1 MSADRGCKLLA
12 MLAWLIISVPRA
24 PKGSSRFR
32 SSGRNFWPVANAL
45 RPRGKHKIPQKVS
58 GLRNGI
64 MPAAAGR
71 RGGARPLAEQAS
83 TPETKG
89 PQLRHNSLEI
99 DYTPR
104 SLLGESIYQHS
115 PRLSKLD
122 DDTTG
127 VYRCRSSQR
136 RGRPGDLRRS
146 RPAEQARKTAATR
159 SAAGSGGDGSVW
171 RIWSRWTW
179 RVRARGVSALEAAR
193 AACSCRSRPHP
204 QGP

>member
-24 PKGSSRFR
+24 PKGSTRFR
-32 SSGRNFWPVANAL
+32 SSGRNFCPVANAL
-45 RPRGKHKIPQKVS
+45 RPRGKHNIPQKVS

-71 RGGARPLAEQAS
+71 RGGARPLAEQAW
-83 TPETKG
+83 TPETKDRSSG
-89 PQLRHNSLEI
+89 TIHLQQIISLARFWRV
-99 DYTPR
+99 DLPVLAQAVPAR
-104 SLLGESIYQHS
+104 R
-115 PRLSKLD
+115 PD
-122 DDTTG
+122 DG

-136 RGRPGDLRRS
+136 GAVQATYGAPGRPS
-146 RPAEQARKTAATR
+146 SAKTAATR

>member
-12 MLAWLIISVPRA
+12 MLAWLNISVPRA

-32 SSGRNFWPVANAL
+32 SSGRNFWPVATAL
-45 RPRGKHKIPQKVS
+45 RPRGKNKISQTVR

-89 PQLRHNSLEI
+89 PQLRHNSLGK

-104 SLLGESIYQHS
+104 S
-115 PRLSKLD
+115 RLASRCTSTRPGCPSE
-122 DDTTG
+122 TTRRRG
-127 VYRCRSSQR
+127 PTAAALRSAG
-136 RGRPGDLRRS
+136 GRPGDLRRS
-146 RPAEQARKTAATR
+146 RPRPSKRGKPRPRGQRLEAAVT
-159 SAAGSGGDGSVW
+159 VW
-171 RIWSRWTW
+171 RIWSRGTW
-179 RVRARGVSALEAAR
+179 RVRAHGVPALEAAR
-193 AACSCRSRPHP
+193 AACSCRSRRHP

>member
-12 MLAWLIISVPRA
+12 MLAWLNISVPRA

-32 SSGRNFWPVANAL
+32 SSGRNFWPVATAL

-71 RGGARPLAEQAS
+71 RGGCSTPGGAGFDPPKRRDRSSGTIHLKEIIPLARTWRVDLPVLAQAV
-83 TPETKG
+83 PA
-89 PQLRHNSLEI
+89 R
-99 DYTPR
+99 R
-104 SLLGESIYQHS
+104 
-115 PRLSKLD
+115 LD
-122 DDTTG
+122 DGSTAAAL
-127 VYRCRSSQR
+127 RSAG
-136 RGRPGDLRRS
+136 GRPGDLRRS
-146 RPAEQARKTAATR
+146 RPAQQARKTAATR

>member
-45 RPRGKHKIPQKVS
+45 RPGGKHKIPQNVS
-58 GLRNGI
+58 GLRNGRV
-64 MPAAAGR
+64 PAAAGR
-71 RGGARPLAEQAS
+71 RGGVAPWRSGLRPPKRRDRSSGTIHLKQIIPLARTWRVDLPALAQAVQA
-83 TPETKG
+83 KR
-89 PQLRHNSLEI
+89 RH
-99 DYTPR
+99 
-104 SLLGESIYQHS
+104 
-115 PRLSKLD
+115 
-122 DDTTG
+122 G

-136 RGRPGDLRRS
+136 RGRPGRRTALQ
-146 RPAEQARKTAATR
+146 AEQARKTAATR

>member
-1 MSADRGCKLLA
+1 
-12 MLAWLIISVPRA
+12 MLAWLNISVPRA

-32 SSGRNFWPVANAL
+32 SSGRNFWPVATAL
-45 RPRGKHKIPQKVS
+45 RPRGKHKIPQKAS
-58 GLRNGI
+58 GLHSGI
-64 MPAAAGR
+64 IPAAAGR
-71 RGGARPLAEQAS
+71 RGGCS
-83 TPETKG
+83 TPGGAGFAPLNEG
-89 PQLRHNSLEI
+89 PQLRQNSLER

-104 SLLGESIYQHS
+104 SHLASRFDSTRLGC
-115 PRLSKLD
+115 PGGRLD
-122 DDTTG
+122 DESTAAAP
-127 VYRCRSSQR
+127 RSR
-136 RGRPGDLRRS
+136 TAGGPRPGDLRRS
-146 RPAEQARKTAATR
+146 RPAQQARKTAATR